1 MFESDNIRFDGI
13 SIENKEKIKEKIAMI
28 AE

>member
-1 MFESDNIRFDGI
+1 MIESENLRFDGI
-13 SIENKEKIKEKIAMI
+13 SIENKEKIKEKIAML